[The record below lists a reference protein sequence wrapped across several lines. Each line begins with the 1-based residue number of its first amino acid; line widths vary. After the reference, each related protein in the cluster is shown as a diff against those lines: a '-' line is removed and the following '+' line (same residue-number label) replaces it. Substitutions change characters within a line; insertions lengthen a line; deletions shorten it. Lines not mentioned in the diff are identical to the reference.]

1 MSSFLGHRVK
11 SRTSLHA
18 ESNDV
23 IETTNGTLAT
33 NKKKKKFA
41 EFNVGDEVEVVEI
54 SRAGQNHEWYF
65 GNNKKKKKFAEFNVG
80 DEVEAVIKR
89 KTKFGTFCDINAEKL
104 VLISG
109 PVPFKRLLKFQE
121 RVKAKIKT
129 IDLEKRQVAIEIP
142 DLEQLVQGRSSPT
155 SATPAQTKPK
165 VDGVKVKGGSI
176 SMDISGLE
184 LAKAVK
190 AKIKTIDLEKR
201 QVAIEIPDLEQ
212 LVQGR
217 SSPTS
222 ATPAQTKPKVDGVK
236 VKGGSISMDISGLE
250 LANVDVNYE
259 KGTVQISVKS
269 K

>member
-33 NKKKKKFA
+33 
-41 EFNVGDEVEVVEI
+41 
-54 SRAGQNHEWYF
+54 
-65 GNNKKKKKFAEFNVG
+65 NKKKKKFAEFNVG

-165 VDGVKVKGGSI
+165 ADGVKVKGGSI
-176 SMDISGLE
+176 N
-184 LAKAVK
+184 
-190 AKIKTIDLEKR
+190 
-201 QVAIEIPDLEQ
+201 
-212 LVQGR
+212 
-217 SSPTS
+217 
-222 ATPAQTKPKVDGVK
+222 
-236 VKGGSISMDISGLE
+236 MDISGLE